1 MMDQLMIVDG
11 DPRHPEA
18 FRLLQESHKLLS
30 ELFPQDD
37 IYALSVEELCK
48 DNVKFYVAINNGKI
62 IGCAALSINEA
73 YAELKSMFVAEKH
86 RGQGVAQKLLDRI
99 LTQAKIEQLP
109 FVKLETGFELN
120 AAVDLYKKNGF
131 TFCDRFGAYSLN
143 ETSVYMEKSI

>member
-1 MMDQLMIVDG
+1 
-11 DPRHPEA
+11 
-18 FRLLQESHKLLS
+18 
-30 ELFPQDD
+30 
-37 IYALSVEELCK
+37 
-48 DNVKFYVAINNGKI
+48 
-62 IGCAALSINEA
+62 
-73 YAELKSMFVAEKH
+73 MFVAEKH

-99 LTQAKIEQLP
+99 LTQAKIEKLP